1 MIRDTNVSRND
12 STAVHEEKQELE
24 MQCVQEGKVNRPRAK
39 RTAAANAGGEDSQPL
54 EKKLK
59 PGGHKAQIEMCM
71 EATKYEE
78 NLPPALV
85 KKFLMMHTKIEGPP
99 PGLQL
104 NIEHR
109 GRFR

>member
-1 MIRDTNVSRND
+1 MCSGGKGK
-12 STAVHEEKQELE
+12 ST
-24 MQCVQEGKVNRPRAK
+24 EGKKNCGRK
-39 RTAAANAGGEDSQPL
+39 RRREDSQPL

-71 EATKYEE
+71 EAAKYEE

-85 KKFLMMHTKIEGPP
+85 KKFLMMHAKIEDPP

-104 NIEHR
+104 NIAHR
-109 GRFR
+109 GRVM